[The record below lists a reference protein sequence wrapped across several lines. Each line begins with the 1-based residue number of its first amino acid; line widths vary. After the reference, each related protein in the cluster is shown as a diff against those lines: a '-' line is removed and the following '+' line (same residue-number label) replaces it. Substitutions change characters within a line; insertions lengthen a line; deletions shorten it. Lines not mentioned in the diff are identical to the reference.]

1 MSCTR
6 SSTRSSKRWRTGRS
20 ERSLRTSARRWQTR
34 SSEFSAT
41 DIDTQRHSLT
51 ESETP
56 MTTFSDQIDCA
67 AKELL
72 VKLYFQGELYP
83 ELAIAELHTPK
94 AYSGLECWYATQ
106 RAGEHSRP
114 PMELMQRLAEMPRFQ
129 AALSGDYLAVNGP
142 LPPKMI
148 VEFGLLPIG
157 EQSRHA
163 LEDWMERH
171 ATEQLGVALMER
183 DLAQEDDAPF
193 QRHIDTMLS
202 HVGLLTALMPHFGVH
217 TPIQILDSGATTLQ
231 VGHVTARLVATG
243 WQVERFSAEEPDLS
257 VINMAALIGTPAAL
271 DFIANY
277 SDTTSPAH
285 DIALRGLA
293 RALGREAELDAM
305 GARGGGQ

>member
-1 MSCTR
+1 
-6 SSTRSSKRWRTGRS
+6 
-20 ERSLRTSARRWQTR
+20 
-34 SSEFSAT
+34 
-41 DIDTQRHSLT
+41 
-51 ESETP
+51 

-231 VGHVTARLVATG
+231 VGHVTARLVTTG
-243 WQVERFSAEEPDLS
+243 WQVERFSAEEPDLSLPPNPAFSWSDVFDAALEARQGEQTSRAATEAYLS